1 MNTNSNLWAIIWLTR
16 FRYVYSFSMN
26 QFCFK
31 AHADRVKEQ
40 EIEKAEQ
47 ARLEEIL
54 NMCAEYEKQAQC
66 EKQNKPP
73 TPNR

>member
-1 MNTNSNLWAIIWLTR
+1 MNE
-16 FRYVYSFSMN
+16 FY
-26 QFCFK
+26 FK
-31 AHADRVKEQ
+31 AYADRIKEQ

-54 NMCAEYEKQAQC
+54 NMCAEYEKSQC

>member
-1 MNTNSNLWAIIWLTR
+1 MCI
-16 FRYVYSFSMN
+16 SMN
-26 QFCFK
+26 DFYFK
-31 AHADRVKEQ
+31 AQADRIKEQ